1 MKRQRRVDVG
11 GATMDQG
18 SRFEGTTATT
28 TTTMTMAMASKKAK
42 KTIDKAAGKE
52 DVRIDGGDH
61 QLGLVAAENLM
72 AGEENYWG
80 CLSGA
85 VVDEQMSWG
94 SIWMPFWDVEFM
106 GEAHYG
112 LFSDVIWDDDIW
124 GLRTTREESNP

>member
-18 SRFEGTTATT
+18 SRFEGTAAAKT
-28 TTTMTMAMASKKAK
+28 TTTMTMASKKAR

-72 AGEENYWG
+72 AAEENYWG

-124 GLRTTREESNP
+124 GLRTTKEEPNS

>member
-18 SRFEGTTATT
+18 SRFEGTAVAKT
-28 TTTMTMAMASKKAK
+28 TTTMTMASKKAR

-72 AGEENYWG
+72 AAEENYWG

-124 GLRTTREESNP
+124 GLRTTKEVPNS

>member
-1 MKRQRRVDVG
+1 MKRQRRVDIG

-18 SRFEGTTATT
+18 STFEVTTATT
-28 TTTMTMAMASKKAK
+28 TTMTMASKKAK

-52 DVRIDGGDH
+52 DVRIDGGNH

-72 AGEENYWG
+72 AGEDNYWG
-80 CLSGA
+80 CLTGA

-124 GLRTTREESNP
+124 GLRTTK